1 MSELVATCQS
11 HPILAMARTFRP
23 GTELCLCF
31 SFSGARPS
39 WPHGVADYFSSLPT
53 SHHPVLPE
61 RYSRSSSRGGKS
73 RVKPWPQHGP
83 GEVTGLWAQIGRQ
96 SSMLAPRLHSTTPHS
111 TAVTS
116 CGRPPPPSAPRT
128 RGVGVVCNGQS
139 AQRIE
144 ERALQEDYKAAVG
157 THWWLETSWIFFPL
171 RCAGRRGPSLLSSPQ
186 STHTVCGGS
195 CCCPC
200 LPKKTSPTLLFCSVI
215 AEFASPHL
223 HQRAETT
230 RSRPSKARRTR
241 ERQQAPGRDQSSVHG
256 EPKGGK

>member
-1 MSELVATCQS
+1 MPLASRIRFWQWQGRLGRTPNCACASPFRGHGRAGHTESRIIFPPCRLVT
-11 HPILAMARTFRP
+11 IL
-23 GTELCLCF
+23 
-31 SFSGARPS
+31 
-39 WPHGVADYFSSLPT
+39 SSLKG
-53 SHHPVLPE
+53 S
-61 RYSRSSSRGGKS
+61 SRSSSRGGKS

-230 RSRPSKARRTR
+230 RSGPSKARRTR
-241 ERQQAPGRDQSSVHG
+241 ER
-256 EPKGGK
+256 